1 MGLVLNKWW
10 TNKDFHSLSVVSD
23 NPHFF
28 DNGKCMGE
36 YQHSVSLKSIID
48 GRKKN
53 LKKKIKFSD
62 SYFQNFLDSIDDA
75 TEATARHE
83 MKIGESKTYFCSP
96 YLKSKM
102 IRENIRKVYSIG
114 KWLGSGQFGS
124 VRVASPYTN
133 MKQKFAIKSV
143 PRGVSEDYLRQLE
156 KEFRI
161 LKEVDHPNII
171 KFFESYQDQ
180 KYFHF
185 VVEYCDGGE
194 LYDLVS
200 KKGRLD
206 EWETARIIKKLCSAI
221 AHLHDR
227 DICHRDLKPEN
238 ILFESKSPDAEI
250 KLIDFGLSTYA
261 RKGRIMRTRVGTPF
275 YVAPEVL
282 YGEYQK
288 SCDMWSIGVIAYVLL
303 WGYPPFYGDDNEEI
317 FQKIETVDFNY
328 PVEDWASISPIAKD
342 FINKLLVSNPK
353 KRMTPY
359 EAMNHSW
366 LDISWGK
373 SKIDIDVISKLKS
386 FKHPNRLLSEIL
398 LFLSNFTMNQEVKR
412 IRETFEAIDIDFS
425 GWISIEELKEA
436 LKDSMECEEIEE
448 LMDSID
454 LDKNGEIN
462 YSEFLA
468 ATLDRKIF
476 ESEETVQTIFNH
488 FDTKNAGIITADSLL
503 KAFQR
508 SSKWYTVKFVQEMLF
523 EFTGKYDITFKEF
536 QDLLLK
542 W

>member
-1 MGLVLNKWW
+1 M
-10 TNKDFHSLSVVSD
+10 
-23 NPHFF
+23 
-28 DNGKCMGE
+28 
-36 YQHSVSLKSIID
+36 
-48 GRKKN
+48 
-53 LKKKIKFSD
+53 
-62 SYFQNFLDSIDDA
+62 
-75 TEATARHE
+75 
-83 MKIGESKTYFCSP
+83 
-96 YLKSKM
+96 
-102 IRENIRKVYSIG
+102 
-114 KWLGSGQFGS
+114 
-124 VRVASPYTN
+124 ASPYTN
-133 MKQKFAIKSV
+133 MKQNFAIKSV

-303 WGYPPFYGDDNEEI
+303 
-317 FQKIETVDFNY
+317 
-328 PVEDWASISPIAKD
+328 
-342 FINKLLVSNPK
+342 
-353 KRMTPY
+353 
-359 EAMNHSW
+359 
-366 LDISWGK
+366 
-373 SKIDIDVISKLKS
+373 
-386 FKHPNRLLSEIL
+386 
-398 LFLSNFTMNQEVKR
+398 
-412 IRETFEAIDIDFS
+412 
-425 GWISIEELKEA
+425 
-436 LKDSMECEEIEE
+436 
-448 LMDSID
+448 
-454 LDKNGEIN
+454 
-462 YSEFLA
+462 
-468 ATLDRKIF
+468 
-476 ESEETVQTIFNH
+476 
-488 FDTKNAGIITADSLL
+488 
-503 KAFQR
+503 
-508 SSKWYTVKFVQEMLF
+508 
-523 EFTGKYDITFKEF
+523 
-536 QDLLLK
+536 
-542 W
+542 